1 MAWTAPRTWV
11 LGAVLTAA
19 QLNIDIRDNELM
31 LSTHAHGGVAGDGS
45 EQLSGV
51 NDIILDDGSAPTAPG
66 ASKTRLYSVSGYPHY
81 RAGASGDD
89 LSLYTPT
96 LSDTLANRPA
106 AGHSGRTYHES
117 DTQKLDRDTGAAWT
131 TIVDA
136 DPVAGTAGLRTLG
149 TGATQAAV
157 GNHTHATVHDDQQD
171 SLDTAGGDGL
181 NLGNIANSTAFNDA
195 QEIDI
200 ESVTVTLTRTGVIEA
215 CGVLMYFC
223 ASSVTGTL
231 KLYIDGTL
239 VTSTAMAS
247 PANIYTAKGQR
258 SCASGAR
265 IVKIAVLNSS
275 GAARTLQHRD
285 YVFAGVNKV

>member
-19 QLNIDIRDNELM
+19 QLNVDVRDNENA
-31 LSTHAHGGVAGDGS
+31 LSTHAHGGAAGDGS

-51 NDIILDDGSAPTAPG
+51 NDIILDDASAPTAPG
-66 ASKTRLYSVSGYPHY
+66 ASKTRLYAVSGYPHY

-117 DTQKLDRDTGAAWT
+117 DTQKIDRDTGAAWT

-157 GNHTHATVHDDQQD
+157 GNHTHATIH
-171 SLDTAGGDGL
+171 
-181 NLGNIANSTAFNDA
+181 DA
-195 QEIDI
+195 QGETLVADSTYSFAGD
-200 ESVTVTLTRTGVIEA
+200 EEKDLASVSITLAATGVIEG
-215 CGVLMYFC
+215 CTVYSS
-223 ASSVTGTL
+223 ASASVNTGGATWTW
-231 KLYIDGTL
+231 KLYINGIL
-239 VTSTAMAS
+239 AAS
-247 PANIYTAKGQR
+247 VGGVNGLNVMYSLKGYQ

-265 IVKIAVLNSS
+265 IVKLVLGITGFAGSVGYTN
-275 GAARTLQHRD
+275 LD
-285 YVFAGVNKV
+285 NYVFAGVNKV